1 MKAIYQFK
9 NDYLPKVNWTL
20 LLFLVFVLNVK
31 MPVKIAVIILLLLL
45 NKKLFLEKNFYRQ
58 KFILFYFSLIVITL
72 INVLL
77 NIPSITVQYLVA
89 VSVGIMFWLL
99 CAGTA
104 FLNSWFVAKTDTEKL
119 HTTITLFFILNA
131 VVTLVQLFLII
142 LDAGSINPYTYQGMH
157 QKYFIGTG
165 DLMTGITFD
174 VSTTNAILNAFGI
187 VYFLQRSRMGLVL
200 LCMMVLLLTASNFTN
215 VLLLLVL
222 VFLFVFQSNRDQK
235 SIILVCFLL
244 LVIFMSKI
252 SPQNDS
258 YVKDAYNKIFNKKSE
273 QKAKK
278 KSNIL
283 LTEKPDSILN
293 AEERKQKKAMLY
305 LDSLNKITTEVKRK
319 EDSLKHPGQKL
330 PSVILSAS
338 KPSIPKPSIHTEPFQ
353 RRRDTSEF
361 QKELLEF
368 AIETVPA
375 FDTSLKQTKSR
386 KLPGKL
392 IAFQQTISFLKDHPL
407 KIFTGTGTGN
417 FSSKLA
423 FRATGLRMA
432 GGYPKKFSYTNND
445 FLNNHL
451 NLYLNYFSK
460 DIELHSLVN
469 SPNAVYDQLI
479 AEYGVLGILAFI
491 LFYLAFFVKH
501 LRKLSYGIPLLLLL
515 LGSLGVEY
523 WFEQLSIVI
532 VFELL
537 MLLNIK
543 ETKEQKWIQ

>member
-1 MKAIYQFK
+1 MRAIYQFK
-9 NDYLPKVNWTL
+9 SDYLRKVNWTL
-20 LLFLVFVLNVK
+20 LLFLVFVLDVK
-31 MPVKIAVIILLLLL
+31 MPVKIAAIILLLFL
-45 NKKLFLEKNFYRQ
+45 NKKLFLEKSFYRQ
-58 KFILFYFSLIVITL
+58 KFIWFYFSLIAITL

-77 NIPSITVQYLVA
+77 NIQSLSLQYLVA

-104 FLNSWFVAKTDTEKL
+104 FLNSWFVAKTDTAKL

-142 LDAGSINPYTYQGMH
+142 LDAGSVNPYTYQGMH

-187 VYFLQRSRMGLVL
+187 VYFLKRNRMGLVL

-215 VLLLLVL
+215 VLVLLVL

-235 SIILVCFLL
+235 SIILVCFFLL
-244 LVIFMSKI
+244 IIFMSKI

-258 YVKDAYNKIFNKKSE
+258 YVTDAYTKIFNKKVE
-273 QKAKK
+273 QKAKE

-293 AEERKQKKAMLY
+293 TEERKQKIAMLY
-305 LDSLNKITTEVKRK
+305 LDSLNKIMTAIKLE
-319 EDSLKHPGQKL
+319 EDSLKHPGQQ
-330 PSVILSAS
+330 LSSQIQYAT
-338 KPSIPKPSIHTEPFQ
+338 KPFIPKPSIHTEPFQ
-353 RRRDTSEF
+353 RRRDTTIF
-361 QKELLEF
+361 QKELLDF
-368 AIETVPA
+368 AIKTVPA
-375 FDTSLKQTKSR
+375 FDTSMRQAKSR
-386 KLPGKL
+386 KLPGKF
-392 IAFQQTISFLKDHPL
+392 IAFQQTYNFLKNHPL
-407 KIFTGTGTGN
+407 KIVTGCGTGN

-423 FRATGLRMA
+423 FRATSLGMA
-432 GGYPKKFSYTNND
+432 GGYSKKLSYTSND

-479 AEYGVLGILAFI
+479 AEYGVLGVLAFI
-491 LFYLAFFVKH
+491 LLYLAFFTKH
-501 LRKLSYGIPLLLLL
+501 LRKLSYGIPLMLLL
-515 LGSLGVEY
+515 LGSFGVEY

-543 ETKEQKWIQ
+543 ETKEQNE

>member
-1 MKAIYQFK
+1 MRAIYQFK
-9 NDYLPKVNWTL
+9 NDYFRKVNWTL
-20 LLFLVFVLNVK
+20 LLFLVFALNVK
-31 MPVKIAVIILLLLL
+31 MPVKIATIILFLFL
-45 NKKLFLEKNFYRQ
+45 NKKLFLERSFYRQ
-58 KFILFYFSLIVITL
+58 KFIWFYFSLIGITL

-77 NIPSITVQYLVA
+77 NISSVSVPYLVA
-89 VSVGIMFWLL
+89 VSVGILFWLL

-104 FLNSWFVAKTDTEKL
+104 FLNSWFVEKTDTEKL

-131 VVTLVQLFLII
+131 MVTLGQLLLIM
-142 LDAGSINPYTYQGMH
+142 LDAGSLNPYLYQGMH

-187 VYFLQRSRMGLVL
+187 VYFLKRNRMGLVL
-200 LCMMVLLLTASNFTN
+200 LCMVVLLLTASNFTN

-235 SIILVCFLL
+235 SIIVVCFFLL
-244 LVIFMSKI
+244 IIFMSKI
-252 SPQNDS
+252 SPQNDN
-258 YVKDAYNKIFNKKSE
+258 YVIDAYNKVFKKKVAL
-273 QKAKK
+273 KAKQ

-283 LTEKPDSILN
+283 LTEKPDSLLN

-305 LDSLNKITTEVKRK
+305 LDSLNRIASEIKRK
-319 EDSLKHPGQKL
+319 EDSLKHPGQE
-330 PSVILSAS
+330 PGSQIQYAS
-338 KPSIPKPSIHTEPFQ
+338 KPFIPKPSIHTEPFQ
-353 RRRDTSEF
+353 RRRDTTIF
-361 QKELLEF
+361 QKELLDF
-368 AIETVPA
+368 AVKAIPA

-386 KLPGKL
+386 KIPGKF
-392 IAFQQTISFLKDHPL
+392 IAFQQTYRFLKDHPM
-407 KIFTGTGTGN
+407 KIFTGSGTGN

-423 FRATGLRMA
+423 FRATGLGMA
-432 GGYPKKFSYTNND
+432 GGYPKKFAYTNHD
-445 FLNNHL
+445 FLVNHL

-479 AEYGVLGILAFI
+479 AEYGILGVLAFI
-491 LFYLAFFVKH
+491 FLYLAFFIKY
-501 LRKLSYGIPLLLLL
+501 LRKLTYGIPLMLLL
-515 LGSLGVEY
+515 LGSFGVEY

-532 VFELL
+532 IFELL

-543 ETKEQKWIQ
+543 ETKEQNG